1 MFRALHFQR
10 PMARLALIAV
20 LLMALS
26 PAVSRWVASGATQLL
41 PGLVELCTMQGLKW
55 VDVSGFGGDAAKS
68 PSPNH
73 AMQADCA
80 YCPLLAGTALLLL
93 AAVLLFPQV
102 FANLLPARNASPPVF
117 SSLFPGLGSR
127 GPPLHSVLQAC

>member
-1 MFRALHFQR
+1 MV
-10 PMARLALIAV
+10 RLALIAV

-26 PAVSRWVASGATQLL
+26 PAISRWVASSTTQLL
-41 PGLVELCTMQGLKW
+41 PGLVELCTVQGLKL

-68 PSPNH
+68 PAPDH

-102 FANLLPARNASPPVF
+102 FTNLLPVRIASPPVS
-117 SSLFPGLGSR
+117 SSLLPGLGSR
-127 GPPLHSVLQAC
+127 GPPLHSIPQAC

>member
-1 MFRALHFQR
+1 MFRASHFQR

-26 PAVSRWVASGATQLL
+26 PAVSRWVASSATQLL
-41 PGLVELCTMQGLKW
+41 PGLVELCTVEGLKL
-55 VDVSGFGGDAAKS
+55 VDVSGFGNDAAKS
-68 PSPNH
+68 PAPGH
-73 AMQADCA
+73 AMEADCA

-93 AAVLLFPQV
+93 AAVLLLPQV
-102 FANLLPARNASPPVF
+102 LASLLPARLPSPALF

-127 GPPLHSVLQAC
+127 GPPLAL

>member
-26 PAVSRWVASGATQLL
+26 PAISRWVSSSSTQWL
-41 PGLVELCTMQGLKW
+41 PGLVELCTVQGLKL
-55 VDVSGFGGDAAKS
+55 VDAPGFGGDAAKS
-68 PSPNH
+68 PALGH

-93 AAVLLFPQV
+93 AAVLLFPQAL
-102 FANLLPARNASPPVF
+102 ANLLPARIASPAVF

-127 GPPLHSVLQAC
+127 GPPLAL

>member
-1 MFRALHFQR
+1 MFRASHFQR

-26 PAVSRWVASGATQLL
+26 PAVSRWVASSATQWL
-41 PGLVELCTMQGLKW
+41 PGLVELCTVEGLKL
-55 VDVSGFGGDAAKS
+55 VEVSGFGSDAAKS
-68 PSPNH
+68 PPPGH

-80 YCPLLAGTALLLL
+80 YCPLLAGAALVLL
-93 AAVLLFPQV
+93 AAALLFPQALASV
-102 FANLLPARNASPPVF
+102 LPARVASPPVF

-127 GPPLHSVLQAC
+127 GPPLAL